1 MYDIAGVLLLIH
13 MLTVEGLQKSFGA
26 TTALVDC
33 NLSVAPGTA
42 LAVLGP
48 NGSGKSVLTQLLSG
62 VLVPD
67 SGTVWVGDVSL
78 AQQPTLAKQRIG
90 YIPSEPMVWPELT
103 GLEFLHYTGALYG
116 LTEQRR
122 RVRINELMARFSMQG
137 IGQTF
142 LHQYSRANQQKLAI
156 IAAVLPEP
164 TVLVV
169 DEPMVGLDQSARR
182 AASQLVREHLDRDG
196 SVVLSTHDLSLAQ
209 ELATVFLLLR
219 EGQVYAHNTLP
230 SLREQVAV
238 SPEAPLSEVYT
249 ALYDQV
255 GVRNG

>member
-1 MYDIAGVLLLIH
+1 MYDTAGVLLLRR
-13 MLTVEGLQKSFGA
+13 MLTVEGLYKSFGA

-67 SGTVWVGDVSL
+67 SGTVWIGDVSME
-78 AQQPTLAKQRIG
+78 QQPTLAKQRIG
-90 YIPSEPMVWPELT
+90 YIPGEPLVWPELT
-103 GLEFLHYTGALYG
+103 GLEFLHYAGALYG

-122 RVRINELMARFSMQG
+122 RVRINELLARFSMQG
-137 IGQTF
+137 VGQTY
-142 LHQYSRANQQKLAI
+142 LHQYSRANQQKLAL

-164 TVLVV
+164 SVLIV
-169 DEPMVGLDQSARR
+169 DELMTGLDQSARV
-182 AASQLVREHLDRDG
+182 AAIQLMREHLDRDG
-196 SVVLSTHDLSLAQ
+196 SLVFATHDLVFAE

-219 EGQVYAHNTLP
+219 NGQVLANNTLV
-230 SLREQVAV
+230 SLREQVGV
-238 SPEAPLSEVYT
+238 SGDTALSGVYT
-249 ALYDQV
+249 ALLEQSV
-255 GVRNG
+255 ASE